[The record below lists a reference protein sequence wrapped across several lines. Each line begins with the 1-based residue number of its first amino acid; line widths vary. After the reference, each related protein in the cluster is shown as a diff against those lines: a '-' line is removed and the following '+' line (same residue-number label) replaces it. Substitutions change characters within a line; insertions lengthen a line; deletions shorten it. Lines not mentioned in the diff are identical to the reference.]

1 MNDSSTRNNEGG
13 EKVYAV
19 KVFHGYIDGC
29 GRRTR
34 KKEEALLFRDVNQAE
49 QFAEKIGGRVKELV
63 IVVEKS
69 EKTGA
74 LM

>member
-1 MNDSSTRNNEGG
+1 M
-13 EKVYAV
+13 YAV
-19 KVFHGYIDGC
+19 KVFHGYIDSC

-34 KKEEALLFRDVNQAE
+34 KKEEALIFYDIGQAE
-49 QFAEKIGGRVKELV
+49 QFAKKIGGRVKELM

>member
-1 MNDSSTRNNEGG
+1 M
-13 EKVYAV
+13 YAV
-19 KVFHGYIDGC
+19 KVFHGYIDSC

-34 KKEEALLFRDVNQAE
+34 RKEDALVFRDVDQAE
-49 QFAEKIGGRVKELV
+49 LFAKKIGGRVKELV